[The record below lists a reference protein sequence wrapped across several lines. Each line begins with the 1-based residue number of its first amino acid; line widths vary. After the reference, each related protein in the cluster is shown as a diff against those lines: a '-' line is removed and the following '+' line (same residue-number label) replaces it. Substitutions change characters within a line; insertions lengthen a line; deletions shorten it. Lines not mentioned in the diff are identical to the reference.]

1 MKIIYLILGIITLS
15 IFFFFLIIYLNLF
28 IIGYSFKEF
37 VYFIIRSGLIW
48 LLLIGLLFIYKGIER
63 ILKDELLLRC
73 SGKFSRKKL

>member
-63 ILKDELLLRC
+63 ILKDELLLRY